1 MSLLQH
7 KLLQAPFIRHLK
19 TTLSQQVES
28 FFAPGWQEA
37 TTESE
42 ITTPV
47 QIMPLFQVELF
58 INKAIIKRQPVQ
70 LALKTPTGIEQLTGI
85 LHYQS
90 VKGQQLLILRQA
102 NVMRPLKTMDVLYIQ
117 LSPTTNQLANYRE
130 LA

>member
-7 KLLQAPFIRHLK
+7 KLLQAPFIKHLK
-19 TTLSQQVES
+19 TTLSQQVEN

-37 TTESE
+37 ATESE
-42 ITTPV
+42 ITTPI

-85 LHYQS
+85 LHY
-90 VKGQQLLILRQA
+90 LILRQA

-117 LSPTTNQLANYRE
+117 LSPTTNQLTNYRE